1 MYFSIMKE
9 GGFLWIKKIL
19 LLKTKKLIARKNA
32 LKLFF
37 IRFPDED
44 PIFLE
49 NLSTKQYE
57 ELFDLLLLGKNLEEI
72 KKAILDIA

>member
-1 MYFSIMKE
+1 MNQENTSFEKQ
-9 GGFLWIKKIL
+9 
-19 LLKTKKLIARKNA
+19 KKLIARRNA

-37 IRFPDED
+37 IRFPNEN

-49 NLSTKQYE
+49 YLSTKQYE
-57 ELFDLLLLGKNLEEI
+57 ELFDLLLIGKNLDEI

>member
-1 MYFSIMKE
+1 MNQENTSFEKQ
-9 GGFLWIKKIL
+9 
-19 LLKTKKLIARKNA
+19 KKLIARRNA

-37 IRFPDED
+37 IRFPDEN

-49 NLSTKQYE
+49 YLSTKQYE
-57 ELFDLLLLGKNLEEI
+57 ELFDLLLIGKNLDEI

>member
-1 MYFSIMKE
+1 MNQENTSFEKQ
-9 GGFLWIKKIL
+9 
-19 LLKTKKLIARKNA
+19 KKLIARRNT

-37 IRFPDED
+37 IRFPDVD
-44 PIFLE
+44 PNFLE

-57 ELFDLLLLGKNLEEI
+57 ELFDLLLLGKDLEEI